1 MLLFLLFQQIFI
13 NVELVIQLGK
23 FPLYQSGRTLM
34 KSSPL

>member
-1 MLLFLLFQQIFI
+1 MLLLFQQIII
-13 NVELVIQLGK
+13 NVKLVIQLGK